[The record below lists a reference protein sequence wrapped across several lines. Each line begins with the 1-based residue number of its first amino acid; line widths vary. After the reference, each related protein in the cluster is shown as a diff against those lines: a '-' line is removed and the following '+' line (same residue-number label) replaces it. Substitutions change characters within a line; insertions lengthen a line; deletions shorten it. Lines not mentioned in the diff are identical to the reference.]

1 MNRTVY
7 FLKSNQTKLILNR
20 ISVFFKNPTEILKN
34 LFHTSLKA
42 TQPKA
47 VENDAFTRLR
57 ICLRPHVTLTF
68 DLLHR
73 SCCDTMG
80 IYHNVVKIHHTI
92 LEISRQKGIF
102 SWPPD
107 PQSWLLHALALWTT
121 RANCYHNQFI
131 CFQNIMFTGLLTDKR
146 IDERT
151 QRENITSLPASLA

>member
-7 FLKSNQTKLILNR
+7 FFKSNQTKLILNR
-20 ISVFFKNPTEILKN
+20 ISVFFKNPTEIFKKSIPHIPKSYSTKGGRKWCLHQASN
-34 LFHTSLKA
+34 LSSA
-42 TQPKA
+42 S
-47 VENDAFTRLR
+47 
-57 ICLRPHVTLTF
+57 VTLTF

-131 CFQNIMFTGLLTDKR
+131 RFQNIMFTGLLTDKR

>member
-80 IYHNVVKIHHTI
+80 IYHNMWLKFII
-92 LEISRQKGIF
+92 QFLKYLAKKGF
-102 SWPPD
+102 FHD
-107 PQSWLLHALALWTT
+107 
-121 RANCYHNQFI
+121 
-131 CFQNIMFTGLLTDKR
+131 LLTPKVYCFML
-146 IDERT
+146 
-151 QRENITSLPASLA
+151 LPCGPLVPTVIIISSFVFKISCSQVC